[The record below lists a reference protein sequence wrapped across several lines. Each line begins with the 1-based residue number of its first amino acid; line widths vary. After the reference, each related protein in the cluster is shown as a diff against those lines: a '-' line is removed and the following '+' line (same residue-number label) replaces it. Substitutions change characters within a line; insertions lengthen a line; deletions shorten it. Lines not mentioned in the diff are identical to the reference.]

1 MMAENYPMT
10 FSNEQQ
16 VQMNN
21 TNVEMLPIQTMNS
34 TTGPKNLR
42 RYFSAKGDINME
54 NGNENHKFDNL

>member
-1 MMAENYPMT
+1 MT
-10 FSNEQQ
+10 FSNEQ
-16 VQMNN
+16 VQMSN

-54 NGNENHKFDNL
+54 NCNENHKFDNL